1 MAPNPSFKMVVLAGG
16 VGGSK
21 LLVGL
26 QQLLPEDQ
34 LTVIV
39 NTGDNIELFGLYIA
53 PDIDI
58 VTYTLAG
65 VVRTEMGWGIEGDTF
80 ACLERLVAYHGEERW
95 FNLGDRDLAT
105 HLYRTQLMREGIA
118 LHEVT
123 DRVRRH
129 FGLGMTI
136 LPMSDQHTPTTVLTT
151 EGPLHFQ
158 EYLIRRRTEPKV
170 TGLRFE
176 GIEMARP
183 APGVLDAIA
192 TADAIVLA
200 PSNPL
205 ISLGPILAVPGIRE
219 ALQARKGV
227 SLAVSPIIGGRSLK
241 GPTDRMLRD
250 LGMEVSATTVAHLFR
265 DIVDRFLL
273 DQQDAAEAP
282 AIRAFGLEVATAQTL
297 MGTTEEKVA
306 LARTVLDWSLA

>member
-1 MAPNPSFKMVVLAGG
+1 MPELPAPTEQTSKENPMALDPSFKMVVLAGG

-26 QQLLPEDQ
+26 QRLLPAEQ

-105 HLYRTQLMREGIA
+105 HLYRTQLMREGVP

-123 DRVRRH
+123 ERVRRH

-158 EYLIRRRTEPKV
+158 EYLIRRRTEPKI

-176 GIEMARP
+176 GIESARP

-192 TADAIVLA
+192 AASGGRIALKVAFRDHDVRLIDAFLT
-200 PSNPL
+200 N
-205 ISLGPILAVPGIRE
+205 
-219 ALQARKGV
+219 
-227 SLAVSPIIGGRSLK
+227 GGRSIPKVIALGVDGSVEGVW
-241 GPTDRMLRD
+241 GPRP
-250 LGMEVSATTVAHLFR
+250 TVATELVRALKSNPETAPHYGEHLHKWY
-265 DIVDRFLL
+265 
-273 DQQDAAEAP
+273 AADKTLSTQREA
-282 AIRAFGLEVATAQTL
+282 
-297 MGTTEEKVA
+297 TEALIKVQG
-306 LARTVLDWSLA
+306 